1 MHHIEAKAYA
11 KINLYL
17 DIVSKLNN
25 GFHEIESVM
34 QTVSLADD
42 LAIDVKE
49 STSTEINVSC
59 DSSYAPSGKDNIVY
73 RAAELYLKRLGT
85 NALVNI
91 TLIKNIPS
99 PAGMGGGSANAA
111 AVLRGL
117 NEIYRAFSIL
127 ELEGLAAELG
137 SDVPFCV
144 RGGTQIAKGR
154 GEKLFPCKEMPDCFL
169 IVACGGEGLS
179 TPFAYKMLDER
190 FDDFKTVCGL
200 SDMLAAFESK
210 IDKLDEMCL
219 GLYNIF
225 EYVTAEYCVEMPKL
239 KNELKR
245 NGAIG
250 TLICGSGPAVFGV
263 FDDVNVANKAVDVIK
278 KSGSFAALC
287 TPIKK
292 LI

>member
-1 MHHIEAKAYA
+1 MRHIEVKAYA

-42 LAIDVKE
+42 VIIDVKDQ
-49 STSTEINVSC
+49 TYTEINVSC
-59 DSSYAPSGKDNIVY
+59 DSAYAPDGKDNIVY
-73 RAAELYLKRLGT
+73 RAAELYLTRAGV
-85 NALVNI
+85 NARVDVSL
-91 TLIKNIPS
+91 TKNIPS
-99 PAGMGGGSANAA
+99 PAGMGGGSSDAA

-117 NEIYRAFSIL
+117 NEIYRAFSTP
-127 ELEGLAAELG
+127 ELEALAGELG

-154 GEKLFPCKEMPDCFL
+154 GEKLFPCREMLDCY
-169 IVACGGEGLS
+169 IVVACGGEGLS
-179 TPFAYKMLDER
+179 TPLAYRMLDER
-190 FDDFKTVCGL
+190 FDDFQNSEAA
-200 SDMLAAFESK
+200 SDKLAEFERKMCK
-210 IDKLDEMCL
+210 IDKMCL

-225 EYVTAEYCVEMPKL
+225 EDATAKCCPEMTRL
-239 KNELKR
+239 KNELIKHSAL
-245 NGAIG
+245 GA
-250 TLICGSGPAVFGV
+250 LMCGSGPAVFGV
-263 FDDVNVANKAVDVIK
+263 FDDVKAATKAVDDLK
-278 KSGSFAALC
+278 KNGSFASLC